1 MAKKVTRKV
10 KRTAAKSKKTKAVK
24 LSRAKKSGKIAS
36 QTANPPVQLHPLY
49 AQAVQNYE
57 AALKAMQHHKFDK
70 AVVLLEKILAV
81 PGIELAD
88 RARIYL
94 QQCKQQMAKSS
105 TSFKTT
111 EEHFDFAIALMNSGD
126 FETARTHLEKLAKQN
141 PKAGFVH
148 YGLAALHALQSRAED
163 AMRYLDH
170 AIKLDTAH
178 RYHARNDT
186 DFHKLSEDPRFTEL
200 IYPEPG
206 PELVAQ
212 APAPTSSRKR

>member
-1 MAKKVTRKV
+1 MAKKVIRKV
-10 KRTAAKSKKTKAVK
+10 KRNAPKSMKTKAVK
-24 LSRAKKSGKIAS
+24 PSRAAKSSRIPA
-36 QTANPPVQLHPLY
+36 QTAKPTVHFHPLY

-94 QQCKQQMAKSS
+94 QQCKQQMAKAS

-111 EEHFDFAIALMNSGD
+111 EEHFDFAIALMNSGEFD
-126 FETARTHLEKLAKQN
+126 NARSHLEKMAKQN

-148 YGLAALHALQSRAED
+148 YGLAALHALQNRAED
-163 AMRYLDH
+163 AMRFLDH
-170 AIKLDTAH
+170 AIRLDAAH
-178 RYHARNDT
+178 RYHARN
-186 DFHKLSEDPRFTEL
+186 
-200 IYPEPG
+200 
-206 PELVAQ
+206 
-212 APAPTSSRKR
+212 

>member
-10 KRTAAKSKKTKAVK
+10 KRSSSKPQKTKVVK
-24 LSRAKKSGKIAS
+24 SSRLRKSSKIPA
-36 QTANPPVQLHPLY
+36 QTAKPPVQLHPLY

-70 AVVLLEKILAV
+70 AIVLLEKILAV

-94 QQCKQQMAKSS
+94 QQCKQQMAKAS

-141 PKAGFVH
+141 PKSGFVH
-148 YGLAALHALQSRAED
+148 YGL
-163 AMRYLDH
+163 
-170 AIKLDTAH
+170 
-178 RYHARNDT
+178 
-186 DFHKLSEDPRFTEL
+186 
-200 IYPEPG
+200 
-206 PELVAQ
+206 
-212 APAPTSSRKR
+212 